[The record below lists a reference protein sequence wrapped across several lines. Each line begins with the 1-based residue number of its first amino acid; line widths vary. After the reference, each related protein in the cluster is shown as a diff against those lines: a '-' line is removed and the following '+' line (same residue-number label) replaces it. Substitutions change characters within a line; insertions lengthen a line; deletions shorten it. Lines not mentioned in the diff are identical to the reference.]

1 MRLLV
6 EALIVGLVTGL
17 VGSVVSL
24 GIMYV
29 DPKFSLKK
37 YTFWPQVFI
46 SYFLTGL
53 LLHLLFEFAGANGWY
68 CRNGNACKALKR

>member
-1 MRLLV
+1 V
-6 EALIVGLVTGL
+6 SEIVGGSTHCRFGD
-17 VGSVVSL
+17 GSVVSL

-46 SYFLTGL
+46 SYFLAAPTV
-53 LLHLLFEFAGANGWY
+53 
-68 CRNGNACKALKR
+68 